1 MAIMGNLSMYRR
13 FVPFA
18 ALILSLVS
26 PLASSGD
33 KVPEVMVYSARHE
46 PLIKPVFDAYTK
58 KTGVKVKF
66 ITGEVGALIQRI
78 KADGTRTPADI
89 LLTVDAGNLWFAKQE
104 GLLQAV
110 PSPTLEANLPAHLRD
125 PEGQWFGLSLRAR
138 TLVYNTTRV
147 KPADLSTYKALAE
160 PQWKGRLCLRT
171 SRKVYNQSLVAML
184 IAEYGETETLNIVK
198 GWVNNLAA
206 PVYSD
211 DEQILPAVAAGQCDV
226 GIINSYY
233 YGRLMTKKPGLP
245 LALFWADQ
253 EGGGTHVNVSGAG
266 LTRHAKHPEAARALL
281 EWLSSDE
288 AQGMFANANL
298 EYPANPQVAPDP
310 AVSAWGIFKQNTRNL
325 GEAGALQAKAIQ
337 LMDEAGYR

>member
-1 MAIMGNLSMYRR
+1 MNRH
-13 FVPFA
+13 FVLFA
-18 ALILSLVS
+18 ALVLSFIS
-26 PLASSGD
+26 PLASSGE
-33 KVPEVMVYSARHE
+33 KAPEVMVYSARHE
-46 PLIKPVFDAYTK
+46 PLIKPVFDSYTK

-78 KADGTRTPADI
+78 KADGTRTPADL

-110 PSPTLEANLPAHLRD
+110 QSAALEENIPAHLRD
-125 PEGQWFGLSLRAR
+125 PEGQWFGLSVRAR
-138 TLVYNTTRV
+138 TLVYNPGKV
-147 KPADLSTYKALAE
+147 KPAELSTYKALAE

-184 IAEYGETETLNIVK
+184 MAEYGEAETLNIVK
-198 GWVNNLAA
+198 GWVDNLAA
-206 PVYSD
+206 PVYAD
-211 DEQILPAVAAGQCDV
+211 DEQVLPAVAAGQCDV
-226 GIINSYY
+226 GIVNSYY
-233 YGRLMTKKPGLP
+233 YGRLMKKDPGLS

-253 EGGGTHVNVSGAG
+253 EGSGTHVNVSGAG

-281 EWLSSDE
+281 EWLSSED

-298 EYPANPQVAPDP
+298 EYPANPKVAPDP
-310 AVSAWGIFKQNTRNL
+310 AVAAWGTFRPNTRNL